1 MTERLVDVE
10 HLSYAHRRGTLVQPV
25 LNDLTLHLDAGQVVV
40 LTGPSGSGKSTLLTI
55 VGGLRSASEGSAV
68 VLGTQVVNA
77 RERARVGLRRRI
89 GFIFQQHNLAPALT
103 VAQNIQMG
111 LQLTGR
117 HRDRDARERI
127 EQAAGAVGVE
137 DHLHKLPRH
146 LSGGQQQRAGI
157 ARALVND
164 PRLVLADEPTA
175 SLDKESGQ
183 RVLELFNSLAARGSA
198 VVLVTHDK
206 RIFDQADRILM
217 MEEGRLVPT
226 ADRIMKDTSD
236 SLRTLARVDP
246 ARLGRMM
253 SFGHALARVALAD
266 GRADEREREAMARAL
281 AARQTFSGVEI
292 ELVVDLA
299 IAQAQAWANTTGSG
313 EARHDLAQALEAV
326 AAADD
331 VVTDEERSMIAE
343 LLERN

>member
-117 HRDRDARERI
+117 H
-127 EQAAGAVGVE
+127 
-137 DHLHKLPRH
+137 
-146 LSGGQQQRAGI
+146 
-157 ARALVND
+157 
-164 PRLVLADEPTA
+164 
-175 SLDKESGQ
+175 
-183 RVLELFNSLAARGSA
+183 
-198 VVLVTHDK
+198 
-206 RIFDQADRILM
+206 
-217 MEEGRLVPT
+217 
-226 ADRIMKDTSD
+226 
-236 SLRTLARVDP
+236 
-246 ARLGRMM
+246 
-253 SFGHALARVALAD
+253 
-266 GRADEREREAMARAL
+266 
-281 AARQTFSGVEI
+281 
-292 ELVVDLA
+292 
-299 IAQAQAWANTTGSG
+299 
-313 EARHDLAQALEAV
+313 
-326 AAADD
+326 
-331 VVTDEERSMIAE
+331 
-343 LLERN
+343 